1 LIQYELEKI
10 MKMRDAGLSTAF
22 KCPSC
27 HLCKQCLRG
36 PGQKMSM
43 QQEAEQELIKD
54 FVRIDQDINRAL
66 AFTADPELHSK
77 NMMILSC
84 QMIQRR
90 FSEKPMTKY

>member
-1 LIQYELEKI
+1 
-10 MKMRDAGLSTAF
+10 
-22 KCPSC
+22 
-27 HLCKQCLRG
+27 
-36 PGQKMSM
+36 MSM

-54 FVRIDQDINRAL
+54 FVRIDQDINR